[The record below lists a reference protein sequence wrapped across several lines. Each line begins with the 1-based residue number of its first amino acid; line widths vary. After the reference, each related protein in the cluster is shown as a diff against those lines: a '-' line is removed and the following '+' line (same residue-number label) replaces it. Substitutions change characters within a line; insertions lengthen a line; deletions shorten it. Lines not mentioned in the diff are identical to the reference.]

1 MTLPQLSTR
10 IRRLHTLAM
19 GLRKE
24 HHQVGVDHAPL
35 TLEESSL
42 YAAAIWEAAKALDGA
57 CIPLGSALRRLE
69 DRFERP

>member
-1 MTLPQLSTR
+1 MTPKQISAR

-35 TLEESSL
+35 TLEESSQ
-42 YAAAIWEAAKALDGA
+42 YTAAIWEAAKALDA
-57 CIPLGSALRRLE
+57 RNT
-69 DRFERP
+69 